1 MNQLHSYR
9 TRRIWMRRVLFFLAF
24 LSFCIIAALVGQ
36 QGITSMDIWLPPRIY
51 AVRKDNLTA
60 ILTIITYLGNWQIIT
75 SACIL
80 LLFFSGTRRAWGIPL
95 ALGAVVSV
103 VCYEALKRMFER
115 PRPDVSLHLINQ
127 GGYSFPSGHALTA
140 MVFYGLV
147 ITLICRHRKPG
158 WLKRVLIALFTALIF
173 FIGFSRIYLGVHYPT
188 DVLAGWSLGLCLTLA
203 FTSNLIRR
211 WAVREGYWR
220 EACSC
225 SPHKTR

>member
-1 MNQLHSYR
+1 MNQLYSCR
-9 TRRIWMRRVLFFLAF
+9 IRRIWMRRVLFFLALF
-24 LSFCIIAALVGQ
+24 AFFVIAALVRQ
-36 QGITSMDIWLPPRIY
+36 QSVTSADVWLSPRIY
-51 AVRKDNLTA
+51 AIRSEGLTA
-60 ILTIITYLGNWQIIT
+60 FLTAVTYLGNWQT
-75 SACIL
+75 VTAACIL
-80 LLFFSGTRRAWGIPL
+80 LLFFSSTRRTWGVPL
-95 ALGAVVSV
+95 TLGAIAAVI
-103 VCYEALKRMFER
+103 CYEALKQFFER

-158 WLKRVLIALFTALIF
+158 WLKRVLIALFAALIF

-220 EACSC
+220 EACSYR
-225 SPHKTR
+225 SRN